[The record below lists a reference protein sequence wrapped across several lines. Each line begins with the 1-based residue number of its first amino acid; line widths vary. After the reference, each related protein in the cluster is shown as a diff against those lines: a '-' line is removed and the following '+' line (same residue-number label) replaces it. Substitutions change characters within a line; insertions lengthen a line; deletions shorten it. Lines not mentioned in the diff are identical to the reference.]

1 MCNKI
6 QRINSYEDHR
16 FDKDILRQHG
26 AFIVDGIYKCSFRI
40 INNDSAIVYF
50 DKEIDVFKLIDE
62 FRFYSEHIT
71 NFYDE
76 NMNLIKAFPPIE
88 LFQINLK
95 DIQPS
100 QIFVD
105 IEKVK
110 AIEGFVKSEEDIY
123 IPLAKIKDYII
134 SEDGHTRLY
143 YAVTKGYSK
152 VWGFFTEPGDYTE
165 EFAEEARKRK
175 VYSPYDLK
183 LLTHEEYKLKW
194 HKFCDDFFKERE

>member
-1 MCNKI
+1 MSNKI
-6 QRINSYEDHR
+6 QRINTYEDHR
-16 FDKDILRQHG
+16 FDEDILRQHG
-26 AFIVDGIYKCSFRI
+26 AFVVDEKYKCSFRI
-40 INNDSAIVYF
+40 IDKDSAIVFF
-50 DKEIDVFKLIDE
+50 DKEIDVIKLIEE

-76 NMNLIKAFPPIE
+76 NMNLIKAFPSLE
-88 LFQINLK
+88 LFQINLE

-100 QIFVD
+100 QFFVD
-105 IEKVK
+105 IEKVE
-110 AIEGFVKSEEDIY
+110 AIEGFVKSWEDIY
-123 IPLAKIKDYII
+123 IPLAKIKDYIV

-143 YAVTKGYSK
+143 YAATKGYSK

-165 EFAEEARKRK
+165 EFAKEARKRK

-194 HKFCDDFFKERE
+194 HKFCDDFFRDRE